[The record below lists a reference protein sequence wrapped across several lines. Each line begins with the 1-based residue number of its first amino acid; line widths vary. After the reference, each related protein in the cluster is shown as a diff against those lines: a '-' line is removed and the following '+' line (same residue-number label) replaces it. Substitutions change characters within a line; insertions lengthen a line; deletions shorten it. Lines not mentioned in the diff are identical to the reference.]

1 MLQWIAVYTKPRQEK
16 IVLKSLI
23 DRSFQAYLPLIRQ
36 KRKWS
41 DRYKWI
47 EVPLFKS
54 YIFVKIA
61 LKDNLNI
68 LKTNGVHHVV
78 KFQNQI
84 ATIPDIQIESLKQMI
99 EGGFEPHPTEYFI
112 VGDNVEVGS
121 GPLSGI
127 NGVVTRID
135 GIDRLIIKIDA
146 IQHAVS
152 VRIDRRYLKPYAK
165 K

>member
-16 IVLKSLI
+16 VVLKNLVER
-23 DRSFQAYLPLIRQ
+23 DYQVYLPLIRQ

-54 YIFVKIA
+54 YIFVKI
-61 LKDNLNI
+61 DIRENLAI
-68 LKTNGVHHVV
+68 LQTNGVHHIV
-78 KFQNQI
+78 KFKNQI
-84 ATIPDIQIESLKQMI
+84 ATIPDNQIESLRQMI
-99 EGGFEPHPTEYFI
+99 DGGFEPDPTEYFI
-112 VGDNVEVGS
+112 VGDSVEVGS
-121 GPLSGI
+121 GPLLGI

-152 VRIDRRYLKPYAK
+152 VRIDRKYLKPYPK